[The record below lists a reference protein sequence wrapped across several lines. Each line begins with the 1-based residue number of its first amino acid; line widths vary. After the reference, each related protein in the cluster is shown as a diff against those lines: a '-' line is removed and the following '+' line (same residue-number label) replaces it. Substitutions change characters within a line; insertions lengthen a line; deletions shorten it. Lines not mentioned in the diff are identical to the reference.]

1 MNKKD
6 LEQFISKYHLNGL
19 VESVTWNSTEN
30 KELTVKF
37 VTPSQDCAG
46 FVNTKDLGLGNS
58 NISIYSTSQ
67 FNKLLYIIDDF
78 MTIDVVKG
86 NQNIPYQLNIKDK
99 NFDLDYYL
107 SSEDLIPET
116 ATVNEPE
123 NYDVEFDIDED
134 FIKNF
139 TKAYSALEK
148 PDRFTLGC
156 NVENSEKFI
165 EITVGNRDTFANK
178 IKLRQPADFLIG
190 TDLMAFSAVNFRE
203 ILNVNKNVS
212 GKIKVS
218 EIGLLKL
225 EFTEDDTTSTYFI
238 VKLSS

>member
-1 MNKKD
+1 
-6 LEQFISKYHLNGL
+6 
-19 VESVTWNSTEN
+19 
-30 KELTVKF
+30 
-37 VTPSQDCAG
+37 
-46 FVNTKDLGLGNS
+46 
-58 NISIYSTSQ
+58 
-67 FNKLLYIIDDF
+67 

-86 NQNIPYQLNIKDK
+86 NQSIPYQLNIKDK

-165 EITVGNRDTFANK
+165 EITVGNRDNFANK

-190 TDLMAFSAVNFRE
+190 TDLMAFSAINFRE